1 MRRILKG
8 KIHRAT
14 VTGVDVNYEGSITI
28 DGMLMEKADILPY
41 EEVQVLDV
49 DNGAR
54 LTTYAIQGEEG
65 SGIIEINGAAAH
77 LIFPGDRVII
87 LSYELI
93 PSHEARKVK
102 PKIVYVNCHNKPIEE
117 VKCGSV

>member
-1 MRRILKG
+1 MRRMLKS

-14 VTGVDVNYEGSITI
+14 VTGANLDYEGSITI
-28 DGMLMEKADILPY
+28 DGMLMERADILTY
-41 EEVQVLDV
+41 EEVQVLDI

-54 LTTYAIQGEEG
+54 LATYAIQGEKG

-87 LSYELI
+87 LSYELVSS
-93 PSHEARKVK
+93 PMAGEVS
-102 PKIVYVNCHNKPIEE
+102 PKIIHVNSHNELREI
-117 VKCGSV
+117 KCESV